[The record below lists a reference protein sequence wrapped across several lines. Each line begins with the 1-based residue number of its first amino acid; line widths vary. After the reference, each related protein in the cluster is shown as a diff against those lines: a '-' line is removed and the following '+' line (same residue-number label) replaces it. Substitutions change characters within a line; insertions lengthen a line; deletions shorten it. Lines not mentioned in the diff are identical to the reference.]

1 MASLGAH
8 SVARFASKDA
18 PEHDPFGPKQSLFTS
33 PSLGLRPSVVLAS
46 MTNEESLTVGSS
58 DTLKNLNDPSALL
71 ARAFSA
77 FLSDMPNFAFA

>member
-1 MASLGAH
+1 MATEKSSLEENSKPFGAMASLGAH

-46 MTNEESLTVGSS
+46 MTNEESVRIAG
-58 DTLKNLNDPSALL
+58 
-71 ARAFSA
+71 
-77 FLSDMPNFAFA
+77 

>member
-1 MASLGAH
+1 MATEKSSLEENSKAFGMHITGAMASLGAH

-46 MTNEESLTVGSS
+46 MTNEESVRIAG
-58 DTLKNLNDPSALL
+58 
-71 ARAFSA
+71 
-77 FLSDMPNFAFA
+77 